1 MGGSQASQ
9 PIPSKV
15 RFLSNKGSGRPGWPH
30 WGVRFLFC
38 TRNLSWWGRPRGGC
52 RAGLFSET
60 RERRRKGTKG
70 WGRRAGPGRESSEN
84 RAAPRRSAGGAGRG
98 QRDTHARR
106 PCPAQPG
113 HGQAAGGRRRSDRGL
128 WEEAC
133 GREKAQGVGRRE
145 MQSLGQRGAVLGK
158 GPHPELGSLL
168 LVLLLECV
176 ADRHELTP
184 KPTGSLTHAVVLTRQ
199 HRQTHTLACAHM
211 PAPHTQAPHA
221 YTSAI
226 SSLWT
231 RAHRDRCCSLPHSL
245 PMYVGSVHRY
255 KHTGIAA
262 LSALH
267 TVQTETHVDAETRA
281 HQQTCGL
288 RSAHVCS
295 CFRLGGSAHALAHE
309 CKA

>member
-199 HRQTHTLACAHM
+199 HRHTCMCTYASPSHTGTTRIHISHQQPVDTCTQRQMLLAPSLAPHVCRKCAQVQTHRHSCTQCPAHS
-211 PAPHTQAPHA
+211 TNG
-221 YTSAI
+221 
-226 SSLWT
+226 
-231 RAHRDRCCSLPHSL
+231 D
-245 PMYVGSVHRY
+245 
-255 KHTGIAA
+255 
-262 LSALH
+262 
-267 TVQTETHVDAETRA
+267 
-281 HQQTCGL
+281 TCGCRDQGPSADL
-288 RSAHVCS
+288 RAQERACVQLLPFGWICT
-295 CFRLGGSAHALAHE
+295 CAGP
-309 CKA
+309 

>member
-1 MGGSQASQ
+1 MSGAARSRTGSRWEEAQRQGTMGGSLRQ
-9 PIPSKV
+9 
-15 RFLSNKGSGRPGWPH
+15 G
-30 WGVRFLFC
+30 
-38 TRNLSWWGRPRGGC
+38 
-52 RAGLFSET
+52 E
-60 RERRRKGTKG
+60 
-70 WGRRAGPGRESSEN
+70 GPGGGKEGDAES
-84 RAAPRRSAGGAGRG
+84 RAEGSSPWEGASSR
-98 QRDTHARR
+98 ARLSPSGATAR
-106 PCPAQPG
+106 V
-113 HGQAAGGRRRSDRGL
+113 
-128 WEEAC
+128 C
-133 GREKAQGVGRRE
+133 GRQTRTHTQTHRI
-145 MQSLGQRGAVLGK
+145 
-158 GPHPELGSLL
+158 PHP
-168 LVLLLECV
+168 CCCPDK
-176 ADRHELTP
+176 A
-184 KPTGSLTHAVVLTRQ
+184 A
-199 HRQTHTLACAHM
+199 QTHTLACAHM

-221 YTSAI
+221 YTSAT

>member
-168 LVLLLECV
+168 PVLLLECV

-199 HRQTHTLACAHM
+199 HRHTHLHVHICQPLTHRHHTHTHQPSAACGH
-211 PAPHTQAPHA
+211 
-221 YTSAI
+221 
-226 SSLWT
+226 
-231 RAHRDRCCSLPHSL
+231 
-245 PMYVGSVHRY
+245 VH
-255 KHTGIAA
+255 
-262 LSALH
+262 
-267 TVQTETHVDAETRA
+267 TETDAARSLTRSP
-281 HQQTCGL
+281 CM
-288 RSAHVCS
+288 
-295 CFRLGGSAHALAHE
+295 
-309 CKA
+309 